1 MYYFWNF
8 VKDPE
13 LITKFCVVYIVSY
26 YLVSILSIRAANSQK
41 PNALW
46 KRDGILDVLTSITW
60 FGFAIVLIWSLATL
74 AFSASLTL
82 NYLIVYYFLFIFLF
96 AFCYSILGWHWDML
110 DHVNRDEWKSLVDH
124 LLISIQ
130 TQTTIGYTRSKPK
143 HLLAEVLSCVQ
154 ALLGIFLITIS
165 IAKAVNQLR

>member
-1 MYYFWNF
+1 MDYLWNF

-13 LITKFCVVYIVSY
+13 LITTVCIIYIIGY
-26 YLVSILSIRAANSQK
+26 YLVSFLSISAVDKTNSV
-41 PNALW
+41 W
-46 KRDGILDVLTSITW
+46 KRNSILDVLTSITW

-74 AFSASLTL
+74 AFSTALTL

-110 DHVNRDEWKSLVDH
+110 EGVNRDNWKSLVDH
-124 LLISIQ
+124 LLISVQ
-130 TQTTIGYTRSKPK
+130 TQTTIGYTRGKPK

>member
-1 MYYFWNF
+1 MDHLWNF

-13 LITKFCVVYIVSY
+13 LITKFCIIYIIAYYVVSF
-26 YLVSILSIRAANSQK
+26 LSIRAIGKTKSV
-41 PNALW
+41 W
-46 KRDGILDVLTSITW
+46 KRNSILDVLTSITW

-74 AFSASLTL
+74 AFSTSLTL

-96 AFCYSILGWHWDML
+96 AFCYSILGWHWSML
-110 DHVNRDEWKSLVDH
+110 DGVDRDEWKSLVEH
-124 LLISIQ
+124 LLISVQ
-130 TQTTIGYTRSKPK
+130 TQTTIGYTRGKPK